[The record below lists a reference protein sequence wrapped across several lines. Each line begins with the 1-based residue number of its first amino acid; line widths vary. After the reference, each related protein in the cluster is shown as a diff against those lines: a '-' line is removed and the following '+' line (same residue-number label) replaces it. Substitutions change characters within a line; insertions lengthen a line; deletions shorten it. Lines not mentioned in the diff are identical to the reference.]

1 MLRHRRRRGRHD
13 KTEHVQPDLPITPML
28 DMSFQ
33 LLAFFV
39 TTYNP
44 GPIEAQLPLAL
55 PKLEGGPSQPL
66 SLPTELE
73 AEEITVQVRSTE
85 SGAIDGIAVFTKSS
99 AGTPVQ
105 LGKDSKALFEYLKKQ
120 FAALNGATP
129 GKLTIEMADE
139 LNYQN
144 VIKLVDESRRA
155 GYERVSPA
163 PLNKQSAKP

>member
-1 MLRHRRRRGRHD
+1 MLKKHKRRGGND
-13 KTEHVQPDLPITPML
+13 YVEPDLPITPML

-44 GPIEAQLPLAL
+44 GPVEAMLPLAL
-55 PKLEGGPSQPL
+55 PKLEGGPQATL
-66 SLPTELE
+66 TMPTDDE
-73 AEEITVQVRSTE
+73 AEEITVQVESTE
-85 SGAIDGIAVFTKSS
+85 NGAIDGIRAFTKLT
-99 AGTPVQ
+99 AAKPDD
-105 LGKDSKALFEYLKKQ
+105 LGKDSRKLFEYLKAKV
-120 FAALNGATP
+120 AALKGATP

-155 GYERVSPA
+155 GFNVVSPA
-163 PLNKQSAKP
+163 PLNKNAKK